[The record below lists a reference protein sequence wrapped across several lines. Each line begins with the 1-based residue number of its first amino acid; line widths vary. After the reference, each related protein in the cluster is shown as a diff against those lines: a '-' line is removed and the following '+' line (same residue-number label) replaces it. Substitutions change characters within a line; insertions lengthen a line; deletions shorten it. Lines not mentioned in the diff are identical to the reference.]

1 MKSNRSLGLALAG
14 LAWAF
19 AGAVP
24 AKSVHLLA
32 APPSTR
38 TGSMR
43 GGGPALKSKPA
54 SFTRARPQFNALIGR
69 NAKVRLVARGF
80 KLNEGTTWVRE
91 PGGRGFLLVCGLID
105 NVIYKVTPAG
115 HVSVFLEKAGYT
127 GTDPNSVGTLTRA
140 GRSYVVLIG
149 PSCTGVDPE
158 GRVIWCA
165 DDDRELMRLDK
176 DGRRTVLS
184 SGANGKRFNGPNDI
198 SIKAD
203 GAVYLTDNDFG
214 LRGASKSPLKEMPD
228 GVWLIKDGRTTR
240 LLTARQLGGIPNGIT
255 LSPHGRYLYL
265 SAGFGKMKRY
275 PVKSDDTL
283 GPGRLF
289 TEGIGIGDGM
299 RVDSEGNI
307 YSTSG
312 GGPGIVRV
320 TSPSGR
326 FLGSINLPIIGGEP
340 KTQICATNVAFGGR
354 DAKTLYIAACD
365 AVYKVR
371 LKVPG
376 ILEGPMH

>member
-1 MKSNRSLGLALAG
+1 MNSNPSLAWVLAG
-14 LAWAF
+14 LAWML
-19 AGAVP
+19 AGP
-24 AKSVHLLA
+24 ILAKSVHFDA
-32 APPSTR
+32 ALRSSG

-43 GGGPALKSKPA
+43 GDGPAMQARPA
-54 SFTRARPQFNALIGR
+54 SFTRARPAFNALIGR
-69 NAKVRLVARGF
+69 YAKVQLVARGF
-80 KLNEGTTWVRE
+80 KLNEGITWVRE

-115 HVSVFLEKAGYT
+115 HVSVFLDKAGYT
-127 GTDPNSVGTLTRA
+127 GTDPNSVGALTRA
-140 GRSYVVLIG
+140 GRSYVILIG

-158 GRVIWCA
+158 GRIIWCA
-165 DDDRELMRLDK
+165 DDDRELMRLDE
-176 DGRRTVLS
+176 DGRRAVLS
-184 SGANGKRFNGPNDI
+184 SGENGKRFNGPNDV
-198 SIKAD
+198 SIKTD
-203 GAVYLTDNDFG
+203 GAIYLTDNDFG
-214 LRGASKSPLKEMPD
+214 LRGASHSPRKEMPD

-255 LSPHGRYLYL
+255 LSPHGTYLYL
-265 SAGFGKMKRY
+265 SAGFGKMMRY
-275 PVKSDDTL
+275 PVKPDDTL

-289 TEGIGIGDGM
+289 TEGVGIGDGM

-320 TSPSGR
+320 TSPTGR

-340 KTQICATNVAFGGR
+340 KTQICATNVAFGGH

-371 LKVPG
+371 LKVRG
-376 ILEGPMH
+376 ILEGPME